1 MGRAKGLGLKGR
13 YCFWACESSL
23 AARGVADGVGERRRA
38 KFALAGLLLGFTSSF
53 RERGP
58 QARVRRF
65 TFRHACFFCLVT
77 QFPSAPRSPFML
89 RGRHRHYATGEASS
103 LCYGGGIV
111 TSGAFR
117 SFWARWST
125 PAENRRF
132 LHCPKL
138 AVKLVGRERV
148 KPNPAATVTPAV
160 GTSGPEP
167 CAKSIIPADKSW
179 ICQPRSECKRT
190 RHSDFIRSNS
200 TPIETPQGLT
210 FIPACSILSTS
221 GDVVGEEPGIL
232 WGEAEPNQ
240 PSGDRVLRFGRR
252 YSQCPFRAWCRPWLG

>member
-1 MGRAKGLGLKGR
+1 VGRVKGLGLKGR

-53 RERGP
+53 RERGT

-65 TFRHACFFCLVT
+65 TFRQACFFCLVT

-89 RGRHRHYATGEASS
+89 RGRHRH
-103 LCYGGGIV
+103 V
-111 TSGAFR
+111 R
-117 SFWARWST
+117 SVQ
-125 PAENRRF
+125 EF
-132 LHCPKL
+132 LGPLEHPSRKQTFSACPKL

-148 KPNPAATVTPAV
+148 KPNPAATVTRAV

-240 PSGDRVLRFGRR
+240 P
-252 YSQCPFRAWCRPWLG
+252 